1 LLGGNLL
8 FGLTLFGNRIEDL
21 IVPVFDPG
29 SGSFVNFNVDRAR
42 TGGAELY
49 VRARPSGTF
58 GVLASYTYT
67 GTEAEGTPATFGLV
81 EGSQLL
87 RRPRHKG
94 SLELSERL
102 LDGSLELLLA
112 GFYVGERDDLDPL
125 TFSVTTAEAY
135 TVARLAAT
143 WRLSP
148 LVALGGRVENLFD
161 EEYEDTLGYATA
173 GRSGYLGVVIS
184 P

>member
-1 LLGGNLL
+1 
-8 FGLTLFGNRIEDL
+8 
-21 IVPVFDPG
+21 
-29 SGSFVNFNVDRAR
+29 
-42 TGGAELY
+42 
-49 VRARPSGTF
+49 
-58 GVLASYTYT
+58 VLASYTYT

-148 LVALGGRVENLFD
+148 LVALAGRVENLFD